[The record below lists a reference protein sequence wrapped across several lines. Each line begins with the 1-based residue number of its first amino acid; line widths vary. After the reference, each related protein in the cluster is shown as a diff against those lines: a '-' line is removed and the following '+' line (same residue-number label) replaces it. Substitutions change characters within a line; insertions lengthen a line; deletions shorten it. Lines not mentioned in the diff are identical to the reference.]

1 MTGLQA
7 IANCCRRSFGDF
19 TELAL
24 RDQNEAGP
32 EGIEPPPTVLETAI
46 LPLNQEPVYGRYRT
60 TGRRIGY
67 RWTEGLISPQR
78 LNIQL
83 HAIEESNLP
92 VRIGVLDRGLPAVG
106 AAGSDP
112 ATLVQQDSNPH
123 FQSQNLTCYRYTMD
137 Q

>member
-7 IANCCRRSFGDF
+7 IANCRRRSFGNF

-24 RDQNEAGP
+24 RDQNEAGLP
-32 EGIEPPPTVLETAI
+32 GLEPRPTVLETGM
-46 LPLNQEPVYGRYRT
+46 LPLHHRPVCGRYRT
-60 TGRRIGY
+60 AGRRTGY
-67 RWTEGLISPQR
+67 RWTEDLHGPQR